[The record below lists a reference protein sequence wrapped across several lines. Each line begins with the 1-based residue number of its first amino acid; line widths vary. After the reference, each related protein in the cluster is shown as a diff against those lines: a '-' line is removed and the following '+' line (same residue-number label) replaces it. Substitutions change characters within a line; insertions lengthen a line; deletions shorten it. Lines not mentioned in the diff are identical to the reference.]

1 MKKYLLV
8 FISLWCN
15 TMLGQAPTITIN
27 LPPNPNPDTSQWG
40 TGNNIFNILVAGAN
54 MNMLFESNILVSIKS
69 NGVVKCGGPN
79 SASAQPSNI
88 ATSSP
93 KSWVGTSAQALLG
106 QDCLLN
112 PGSYEICVQ
121 FYETRNGAAS
131 GKLLLEKCMPFIIA
145 NKEQEVC
152 SPTINVNPIKNKVFE
167 EKDLLSLTTFNW
179 SPIVSSYRGIVTYRL
194 FVWEVEEDETN
205 AQAIYNNQTIIQEDI
220 KGQPRYTAKPG
231 IIEKRTAK
239 YVWRVI
245 ALDTEG
251 NPICKNAQ
259 SEPTN
264 FEVKITEETSNCID
278 FEGQFNINNWK
289 GFYVNP
295 ISIKTDIPHKNHL
308 QLVDD
313 QGPSFAINYDD
324 FAGNWLEKGK
334 NGCLCFDYMVDW
346 EGKADKVTRS
356 PAFFLYHGVP
366 ITTAGSGVSFGT
378 SFYRAW
384 IIPNPSM
391 PIIVDTEWRKFCLPI
406 ALSSKGELPSNA
418 FGQWQVVKD
427 GVIQTGAAAV
437 TAWDYLI
444 QNVSGFS
451 LGTDYNGS
459 PSELVNFDNFCWSC
473 DDKIDDPTETCCDET
488 SKDGCLVIDKSQ
500 MTIVCNGVDKD
511 GKTIYKVSNIKL
523 KNTSK
528 KKAKSGLTANT
539 SGTNYV
545 TASPTGSFA
554 IKNILPTSSN
564 PISTG
569 QEINISFEISQVV
582 GSSIAFNI
590 EGSLISKD
598 LVCDKNFEIKIDKLP
613 ECIVCDYCLDPK
625 NSEIKIGAKTVITTP
640 LNIMTIAQNFTIS
653 PKNIKKI
660 TAEIISFEEDAVAT
674 SCMKCVA
681 KENWVGNFIGTNT
694 ESWNSGTPMNASPVN
709 SDGYYPAK
717 MVEWNCNKQGNLSL
731 NFKIALPGFETGCTR
746 KGKVG
751 IRYSFTDVDCITCEK
766 IIYYNYTS
774 N

>member
-8 FISLWCN
+8 FIILWCH
-15 TMLGQAPTITIN
+15 TILGQAPTITIN

-54 MNMLFESNILVSIKS
+54 MNMLFESNILVNIKS
-69 NGVVKCGGPN
+69 NGGVKCGGPN
-79 SASAQPSNI
+79 AASAQPSNI
-88 ATSSP
+88 ATSAP
-93 KSWVGTSAQALLG
+93 KSWVGTSAQALIG
-106 QDCLLN
+106 QDCILN

-121 FYETRNGAAS
+121 FYESRNGAAS

-145 NKEQEVC
+145 SKEQELC
-152 SPTINVNPIKNKVFE
+152 SPPINANPIKNKVLE

-194 FVWEVEEDETN
+194 FVWEVEEGETN

-220 KGQPRYTAKPG
+220 KGQTRYTSKPG

-245 ALDTEG
+245 ALDAEG

-264 FEVKITEETSNCID
+264 FEIKVTEETSNCID
-278 FEGQFNINNWK
+278 FEGQYNINNWK
-289 GFYVNP
+289 GFYVDP
-295 ISIKTDIPHKNHL
+295 ISIKTDVPRKNYL

-313 QGPSFAINYDD
+313 QGPSFAINYKD

-346 EGKADKVTRS
+346 EGKADKMTRS
-356 PAFFLYHGVP
+356 PAFFLYHGIP
-366 ITTAGSGVSFGT
+366 ITTAGTGVSFGT

-391 PIIVDTEWRKFCLPI
+391 PTIVDTEWRKFCLPI

-437 TAWDYLI
+437 TAWDFLI
-444 QNVSGFS
+444 QNVTGFS

-459 PSELVNFDNFCWSC
+459 PSEQVNFDNFCWSC
-473 DDKIDDPTETCCDET
+473 DDKTNPLTETCCDET
-488 SKDGCLVIDKSQ
+488 SQDGCLVIDKSQ

-528 KKAKSGLTANT
+528 KKAKTGLTANT

-545 TASPTGSFA
+545 SASPTGSFT
-554 IKNILPTSSN
+554 IKNISPAASN

-569 QEINISFEISQVV
+569 QEITISFELSQVV

-625 NSEIKIGAKTVITTP
+625 SSDIKIGSKTVLTTP

-660 TAEIISFEEDAVAT
+660 TAEIISFEEDPVAT

-717 MVEWNCNKQGNLSL
+717 MVEWNCNKQGNLNL
-731 NFKIALPGFETGCTR
+731 NFKIALPGAETGCTR